1 MSNLAIFILAVVL
14 SVELCGRLLGLRD
27 VWLVRDARPGALQRL
42 IAPTLVLG
50 LMVWWAAP
58 EHVSALL
65 SGFFAAGPGP
75 DAALLRDLM
84 PHALITGAFAPPI
97 VRLVDRISSWL
108 GEADPGRSVLL
119 PPRSRTT

>member
-1 MSNLAIFILAVVL
+1 MTNLLIFILAVLL

-42 IAPTLVLG
+42 IAPTLALG

-65 SGFFAAGPGP
+65 SG
-75 DAALLRDLM
+75 LLLV
-84 PHALITGAFAPPI
+84 PLWQI
-97 VRLVDRISSWL
+97 VIGYSMRLVTLIPRFQAQSISRREKAPATRDWG
-108 GEADPGRSVLL
+108 GERKSSPGR
-119 PPRSRTT
+119 